1 MEGVRNMKEICK
13 KGFIIMVIYL
23 LFAAYL
29 LLVSNRIE
37 RLEKQDELESV
48 NVSINYSE

>member
-1 MEGVRNMKEICK
+1 MREILK
-13 KGFIIMVIYL
+13 KGLTIFVIYM

-29 LLVSNRIE
+29 LFVSNRIE
-37 RLEKQDELESV
+37 RLENREQNEFV